1 MKLLILTDNMYRCL
15 YNTACMALC
24 WAEDSM
30 EDVDENTPLYQLLDE
45 ERADA
50 REALDILESAQE
62 VNADE

>member
-1 MKLLILTDNMYRCL
+1 MKILFLTDDMYRCL

-30 EDVDENTPLYQLLDE
+30 KDVDENAPLYQLLDE

-50 REALDILESAQE
+50 RGALDILETAQE
-62 VNADE
+62 VDVNA